1 MENFEFDKCFF
12 EKEFSEARMK
22 PYFERYKGNDRMAIE
37 LYENNI
43 RISESLLP
51 SISVFEVAVR
61 NAIISELERM
71 TGNKEWYEFFRLH
84 PELKIPYAYIEKS
97 IRHIS
102 ARGELVTADKINGE
116 LTMGFWVSL
125 FNAEY
130 ERVLWKP
137 LRRAF
142 PFLPK
147 RERQRKS
154 ISTPLNMIRS
164 LRNRVFHHEAICW
177 NLHRLCLLHETIIR
191 TVGWLNPMLPLW
203 LKRIDRFD
211 CVVREN
217 HNQH

>member
-1 MENFEFDKCFF
+1 
-12 EKEFSEARMK
+12 
-22 PYFERYKGNDRMAIE
+22 
-37 LYENNI
+37 
-43 RISESLLP
+43 
-51 SISVFEVAVR
+51 
-61 NAIISELERM
+61 
-71 TGNKEWYEFFRLH
+71 
-84 PELKIPYAYIEKS
+84 
-97 IRHIS
+97 
-102 ARGELVTADKINGE
+102 
-116 LTMGFWVSL
+116 MGFWVSL

-217 HNQH
+217 HNQHWGGVLGPKRLPERKCERMLFHGVSALSGTTGPSEWGQNIPQNDFFQKIVCLFYDFFHHL